1 VKNVQPKYKTVEEK
15 LEKEIREGHFKM
27 TNKLPTEDDLI
38 KQFRVSRNT
47 IRKAID
53 VLTHRGFVIPVQGSG
68 MFLRDVSS
76 EGAINL
82 EDFHGLT
89 DMFPN
94 SKIETRIIEFK
105 ETTADMKL
113 ADIMRCNLDAPLY
126 YVKRLRLVDNFP
138 YVVEISYFNKELV
151 PFLNREIITTSI
163 YAFITSDPKK
173 QIGYVDRIIRADVI
187 SDEDAA
193 LLGVS
198 KNSPALVLENKAMLR
213 DGRMLDYSLNV
224 HNYTTTKLLKL
235 SNFM

>member
-1 VKNVQPKYKTVEEK
+1 VKSAQPKYKTVEEK
-15 LEKEIREGHFKM
+15 IEKDIRDGRFKS

-38 KQFRVSRNT
+38 KIFKVSRNT

-89 DMFPN
+89 HMFPN
-94 SKIETRIIEFK
+94 SKIETQLIEFK
-105 ETTADMKL
+105 ESSADEKL
-113 ADIMRCNLDAPLY
+113 ATIMRCEVGSPLY
-126 YVKRLRLVDNFP
+126 YVKRLRLVDGLP
-138 YVVEISYFNKELV
+138 YVVEISYFNKEIV
-151 PFLNREIITTSI
+151 PYLNREIITTSI
-163 YAFITSDPKK
+163 YGFITSDPKK

-187 SDEDAA
+187 SDEDAM

-213 DGRMLDYSLNV
+213 DGRMLDYSLNI